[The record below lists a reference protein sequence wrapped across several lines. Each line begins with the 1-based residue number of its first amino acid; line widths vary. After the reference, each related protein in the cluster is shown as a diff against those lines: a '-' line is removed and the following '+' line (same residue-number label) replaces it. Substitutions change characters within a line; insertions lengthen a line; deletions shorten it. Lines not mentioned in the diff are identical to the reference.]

1 MSIDL
6 DEVKTRMDE
15 LIEIAESLPEKY
27 QQKGF
32 EVLLSKL
39 IDAIRVPAVTPELE
53 GEPETSKR
61 AFVIPIDV
69 RAFLRQYGISDENL
83 KKLYLLDPEDV
94 RSIYTLQETRTSR
107 AQIQVTLL
115 TALENA
121 LRNNKFE
128 FTIENVRGRCK
139 DPHKIYDP
147 NNYMANFR
155 NNAKLFKSLEDP
167 SVELSPDGKSELAD
181 IVLELSKDG

>member
-6 DEVKTRMDE
+6 DEVKNRMDE
-15 LIEIAESLPEKY
+15 LIEIADSLPEKY

-39 IDAIRVPAVTPELE
+39 IDAIRAPTVTPEL
-53 GEPETSKR
+53 GREPETSKR

-69 RAFLRQYGISDENL
+69 RAFLRQYGISEENL
-83 KKLYLLDPEDV
+83 KNLYLLDPEDV
-94 RSIYTLQETRTSR
+94 RSIHTVQETRTSR

-121 LRNNKFE
+121 LRENKFE
-128 FTIENVRGRCK
+128 FSIENVRGRCRA
-139 DPHKIYDP
+139 HKIY
-147 NNYMANFR
+147 NASNYMANFR
-155 NNAKLFKSLEDP
+155 NNAKFFKGLEDP
-167 SVELSPDGKSELAD
+167 EHVELSPDGKSELAD
-181 IVLELSKDG
+181 IVLELTKDG